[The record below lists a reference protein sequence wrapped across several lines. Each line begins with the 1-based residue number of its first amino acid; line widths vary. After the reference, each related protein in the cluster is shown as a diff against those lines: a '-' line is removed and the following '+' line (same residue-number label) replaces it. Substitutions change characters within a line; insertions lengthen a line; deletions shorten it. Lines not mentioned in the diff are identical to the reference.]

1 MSVIT
6 ISREKGS
13 QGSFI
18 AAQVA
23 QILGYHF
30 IDKSTIAKVCAEY
43 GASEFGLIPGYVPDF
58 WTNFNAQAQE
68 RRGLM
73 VDMLN
78 RVIQAFANASDLVI
92 LGRSSFAVLRD
103 YADVLN
109 VRIQAPLAIRTK
121 RVMERQKIAEQTR
134 AENVVKES
142 DRVRSAFIE
151 WFYGDRWDASRSF
164 DLVINTGKL
173 SSELAIRCIVE
184 VAKAL
189 PDKKTPGL
197 HTTDVIQVDPIL
209 TSIVAKT
216 LNPDVVHSH

>member
-1 MSVIT
+1 MSVVT

-18 AAQVA
+18 ASQVG

-30 IDKSTIAKVCAEY
+30 IDKTIIAKVCAEY

-58 WTNFNAQAQE
+58 WGNFNAQAQE

-78 RVIQAFANASDLVI
+78 RVIQALANVGDLVI

-109 VRIQAPLAIRTK
+109 VRIQAPLMVRIK
-121 RVMERQKIAEQTR
+121 RVMERQKIDEQAR
-134 AENVVKES
+134 AEEVVKES
-142 DRVRSAFIE
+142 DRIRSAFIE
-151 WFYGDRWDASRSF
+151 GFYGDRWDASRSF
-164 DLVINTGKL
+164 DLVINSGKL
-173 SSELAIRCIVE
+173 PPELAIKYIVE
-184 VAKAL
+184 IAKAL
-189 PDKKTPGL
+189 PNRKTPGL
-197 HTTDVIQVDPIL
+197 YTTNAIQVDPIL
-209 TSIVAKT
+209 SSIITKT
-216 LNPDVVHSH
+216 LNPDVIHSN